1 MSDNADKAKKSRNAN
16 GRSSIYLGK
25 DGYWHGRVS
34 MGVGDDG
41 KPVRPHVKRKAKEDV
56 VEEVSRLE
64 RARDEG
70 RPAKTRRGKF
80 RLVED
85 LLIHWV
91 EEIAPLTVRYKTLL
105 GYRTAIYKHLVPGI
119 GAHRLDRI
127 QEHPEYFEK
136 LYRKLLQ
143 AGFKPAT
150 VHQVHRTGRTAFGEA
165 LRRGYINRNPLALAK
180 APRVEEEEIEPLEP
194 DEVQQVLKA
203 ALERRNG
210 VRYVVALAL
219 GIRQGEALGLKW
231 PRLDRR
237 KKALKIREAIQR
249 RTWEHGCSDPHACGA
264 KYHKV
269 KPCPKLCKRHTRACP
284 PPCPADCT
292 DHARWCPQRR
302 GGGLVLVELK
312 SSAGRR
318 SIGLPDE
325 LFDMLLRHEEQQQ
338 AERELAGNEW
348 HEGGFMFTQPNGK
361 PLDPRRD
368 LDEWKELLTEA
379 GVREA
384 RLHDARHTAATTLLI
399 LGVPDRTVMDLM
411 GWSTPSMKKRY
422 MHVTD
427 EIRRDVASQLNG
439 FFWGRD

>member
-1 MSDNADKAKKSRNAN
+1 MENKTRGAN

-25 DGYWHGRVS
+25 DGYWHGRVT

-41 KPVRPHVKRKAKEDV
+41 KTIRRHIQRKERNEV
-56 VEEVSRLE
+56 VAEIGKLE
-64 RARDEG
+64 RSRAEG
-70 RPAKTRRGKF
+70 RIDQPSRSRFKC
-80 RLVED
+80 VED
-85 LLIHWV
+85 LLTYWV
-91 EEIAPLTVRYKTLL
+91 EEIAPLTVRYKTLR
-105 GYRTAIYKHLVPGI
+105 GYRTAIFKHLNPGI
-119 GAHRLDRI
+119 GAHRIDRI
-127 QEHPEYFEK
+127 QQHPEYFEK

-150 VHQVHRTGRTAFGEA
+150 VHQVHRTARTAFGEA
-165 LRRGYINRNPLALAK
+165 LRRGYINRNPVSLAK
-180 APRVEEEEIEPLEP
+180 APRIEEEEIEPLEP
-194 DEVQQVLKA
+194 DEVQQVIKA

-269 KPCPKLCKRHTRACP
+269 KPCPEQCKRHTRACP
-284 PPCPADCT
+284 QPCPADCT

-302 GGGLVLVELK
+302 SGGLVLVELK

-325 LFDMLLRHEEQQQ
+325 LFGMLLRHEEQQQ
-338 AERELAGNEW
+338 AECELAGSEW
-348 HEGGFMFTQPNGK
+348 HEGGFIFAQPNGK

-384 RLHDARHTAATTLLI
+384 RLHDARHTAATTLLV

-411 GWSTPSMKKRY
+411 GWSTPTMKKRY

-427 EIRRDVASQLNG
+427 EIRRDVAQQLNALL
-439 FFWGRD
+439 WNDN